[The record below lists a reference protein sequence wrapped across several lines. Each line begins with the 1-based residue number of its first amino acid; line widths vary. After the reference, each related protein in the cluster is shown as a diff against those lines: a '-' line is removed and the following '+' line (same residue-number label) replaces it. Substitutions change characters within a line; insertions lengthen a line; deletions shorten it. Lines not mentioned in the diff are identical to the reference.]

1 MAKATNW
8 STVTE
13 SSFPWE
19 REALEFIRQQ
29 FPSQEPYQAWANFEF
44 VADDGSI
51 NEVDLFVF
59 TPQGCFLIEI
69 KSRPGRLRGD
79 VGTWTWET
87 PGKPLATIDN
97 PLFLA
102 NSKAKKLRAL
112 LARQKAAK
120 KKGGGIPWIDAVIFL
135 SAADLK
141 CELQGTAANC
151 IRQRDS
157 DTRAGIM
164 GTIRRRECPGLREK
178 TQDRYD
184 RPTGR
189 AVAQCMVQAGIR
201 QSQKSR
207 KVSDY
212 LLENLIDEGPGY
224 QDWQA
229 THATLQNVRRRV
241 RIYNVRTSASQDE
254 RDAIR
259 RAARREAELLET
271 LQHPGI
277 LRREGF
283 TEHELGPALTLEH
296 DPSAIRLDHFLTQ
309 RGGQLSASQRVDLMR
324 QIADVIRFAHTKRVV
339 HRSLAPQSIL
349 VLNHDSERL
358 QVKIFNWQVG
368 YRHGTS
374 TSGVSRPVSATSHVE
389 RFVEDAST
397 AYMAPEAVSDEACVG
412 EHLDIFSLGAIAYH
426 VFSGIPPAA
435 SGLEL
440 SNKLRESKGLQISGV
455 VNGAGENL
463 QELIQWSTYADV
475 GVRLDTASDFLE
487 LLEKVDE
494 ESRTEQHEA
503 VLDDPDQATK
513 GDILPGGFRVIRR
526 LGKGAT
532 SIGLLV
538 EEDTP
543 GGDTET
549 YILKVAADS
558 EYNDRLSEE
567 AEVVQ
572 KLRHTHVVEFV
583 REVEVGDRNG
593 ILMRPVLVTTHEG
606 KDVQTLARRLQ
617 KEGALHVDLLQR
629 FGKDLLGVVQYLEE
643 QGINH
648 RDIKPDNIAIGYIGS
663 SKTLHLVLFDFSLS
677 RAATENIHAGTRG
690 YLDPL
695 LPLRQ
700 PKRWDLHAER
710 YAAAATLYELAT
722 GPGSLP
728 RWGDGISDPSHLD
741 GEATLAAEL
750 FDASLRDSLTE
761 FFSRAFR
768 RNPAERF
775 DNAEQMLAAWQECFL
790 GIEAAGSLSDHD
802 NEAELREAL
811 KDATFDTQ
819 IPELG
824 LGTRAT
830 GALDRANIFS
840 VEDLLTTSVF
850 RLNRLPGVGQKTR
863 NEIRIA
869 LRILRELE
877 KGSGLFS
884 AKHPPGRSGKRVL
897 TPFPDV
903 TPFPDDATA
912 AIVDGGSPSVD
923 LLVANV
929 IRANAREGDTAQS
942 VLPALLGLDDRLPQV
957 WPSQADIADL
967 VAVTRSRVGQLV
979 AKFHARW
986 AKESAL
992 NGLRADVAELIQKAG
1007 GVMSRSE
1014 LADAILVARGSAQD
1028 EPLRTRYAEAL
1039 ARLCVEVEKTRE
1051 EPRFVMRRS
1060 GDRILIATT
1069 ADLAT
1074 YASRLGEEA
1083 DKIAA
1088 EDPLVPPAR
1097 ALARLRAIDAPAEA
1111 PAVTDSR
1118 LLRLAAAAS
1127 ATAAVS
1133 SRQEL
1138 YPRGMDALRALRL
1151 SPGALYGVPLLTP
1164 EQIRERIA
1172 GRYPEAATLP
1182 DRPVL
1187 DEVLTAA
1194 GFDFRWDEAGK
1205 DGAGCY
1211 VSRLR
1216 DAISV
1221 TSVSDSVSRRS
1232 TGTAS
1237 GATLDPVEITPEIA
1251 DARAFEEQ
1259 LKRTIGDGAFLALIV
1274 SPKNYQAAI
1283 RELTRRFEL
1292 ELADV
1297 EGIFIDA
1304 LREVA
1309 GKAGVDWNLVLK
1321 TDATVGRGDWNK
1333 LMLLVGRAM
1342 PIVESRLLASSQT
1355 KTLLMIYP
1363 GLLARYDQMPLLQ
1376 RLRDRLGVAAGIPG
1390 LWLLLPG
1397 DNTAMIDGKPVP
1409 VISITQRARIPES
1422 WLRNKH
1428 RGGSHRE
1435 RLEAVGQKAGA
1446 AKTAP

>member
-1 MAKATNW
+1 M
-8 STVTE
+8 
-13 SSFPWE
+13 
-19 REALEFIRQQ
+19 L
-29 FPSQEPYQAWANFEF
+29 
-44 VADDGSI
+44 
-51 NEVDLFVF
+51 VF

-87 PGKPLATIDN
+87 PGKPPATIDN

-102 NSKAKKLRAL
+102 NAKAKKLRAL

-120 KKGGGIPWIDAVIFL
+120 KKGGGIPWIDAVVFL

-141 CELQGTAANC
+141 CELQGAAANC
-151 IRQRDS
+151 IRQRDT

-164 GTIRRRECPGLREK
+164 GTIRRRECPGLRER

-184 RPTGR
+184 RVSGKVVSQ
-189 AVAQCMVQAGIR
+189 AMEQAGVR
-201 QSQKSR
+201 PSQSSR

-212 LLENLIDEGPGY
+212 LLENLIGEGPGY

-241 RIYNVRTSASQDE
+241 RIYNVRTSAGQDE

-259 RAARREAELLET
+259 RAAKREAELLET

-283 TEHELGPALTLEH
+283 TEHELGPALIFEH
-296 DPSAIRLDHFLTQ
+296 DPTAIRLDHFLAQ
-309 RGGQLSASQRVDLMR
+309 CGEQLSASRRVDLVR
-324 QIADVIRFAHTKRVV
+324 QIAEVIRFAHTKRVV

-349 VLNHDSERL
+349 VLAHDSDRF

-368 YRHGTS
+368 YRDGTS
-374 TSGVSRPVSATSHVE
+374 TSEVSRPVTATSHVE
-389 RFVEDAST
+389 RFVDDAST
-397 AYMAPEAVSDEACVG
+397 AYMAPEAVSDEGGVG

-426 VFSGIPPAA
+426 VFSGLPPAA

-440 SNKLRESKGLQISGV
+440 SNKLRELKGLQISSV

-494 ESRTEQHEA
+494 ESRTAQHEA
-503 VLDDPDQATK
+503 VVDDPDQATK
-513 GDILPGGFRVIRR
+513 GDTLPGGFRVVRR

-538 EEDTP
+538 EQETP
-543 GGDTET
+543 AGESET
-549 YILKVAADS
+549 YILKVAVAP
-558 EYNDRLSEE
+558 EYNDRLAEE
-567 AEVVQ
+567 AEVLQ
-572 KLRHTHVVEFV
+572 KLRHTHIVEFV

-617 KEGALHVDLLQR
+617 KEGALHLDLLQR

-677 RAATENIHAGTRG
+677 RAPTENIHAGTRG
-690 YLDPL
+690 YLDPM

-700 PKRWDLHAER
+700 HKRWDLHAER
-710 YAAAATLYELAT
+710 YAAAVTLYELAT

-741 GEATLAAEL
+741 GEVTLAAEL

-761 FFSRAFR
+761 FFTRAFR
-768 RNPAERF
+768 RNPEERF

-790 GIEAAGSLSDHD
+790 GIEDVGSLSDHD
-802 NEAELREAL
+802 NEAELRDAF

-824 LGTRAT
+824 LGARAT
-830 GALDRANIFS
+830 GALDRANLFS
-840 VEDLLTTSVF
+840 VEDLLSTSAF

-869 LRILRELE
+869 VRVLRERLG
-877 KGSGLFS
+877 KVSDRKPNPTQTNDSGG
-884 AKHPPGRSGKRVL
+884 ANVEGK
-897 TPFPDV
+897 
-903 TPFPDDATA
+903 
-912 AIVDGGSPSVD
+912 SPSVD
-923 LLVANV
+923 LLISRV
-929 IRANAREGDTAQS
+929 IRSNSREGDTAKA
-942 VLPALLGLDDRLPQV
+942 VLPALLGLDDRWSTL
-957 WPSQADIADL
+957 WPSQADIADW
-967 VAVTRSRVGQLV
+967 VATTRERIGQLL
-979 AKFHARW
+979 AKFHTRW
-986 AKESAL
+986 AKDPAL
-992 NGLRADVAELIQKAG
+992 NRLRADVAELIFKAG

-1014 LADAILVARGSAQD
+1014 LADAVLVARGSAQD

-1039 ARLCVEVEKTRE
+1039 ARLCVEVEQTRE

-1060 GDRILIATT
+1060 GDRILVATT
-1069 ADLAT
+1069 VDIAN
-1074 YASRLGEEA
+1074 YAIRLGEEA
-1083 DKIAA
+1083 DRIAA

-1097 ALARLRAIDAPAEA
+1097 ALARLRAIDAPADA

-1127 ATAAVS
+1127 EVAAVS

-1151 SPGALYGVPLLTP
+1151 SPGALYGVPMLTP

-1172 GRYPEAATLP
+1172 GRYPEAAALP

-1187 DEVLTAA
+1187 DEVLIAA
-1194 GFDFRWDEAGK
+1194 GFDFRWDASGK

-1211 VSRLR
+1211 VSRLS
-1216 DAISV
+1216 DAVSV
-1221 TSVSDSVSRRS
+1221 TSISESASRRS
-1232 TGTAS
+1232 TATANH
-1237 GATLDPVEITPEIA
+1237 APLDPADITPEIA
-1251 DARAFEEQ
+1251 DARAFDAR
-1259 LKRTIGDGAFLALIV
+1259 LRRSRDDGAFLALVV

-1283 RELTRRFEL
+1283 RELTRRFDL

-1321 TDATVGRGDWNK
+1321 TDATVGQGDWNK
-1333 LMLLVGRAM
+1333 LMLLVGRAI
-1342 PIVESRLLASSQT
+1342 PLVEARLQAST

-1363 GLLARYDQMPLLQ
+1363 GLLARYEQLALLQ
-1376 RLRDRLGVAAGIPG
+1376 RLRDRVGIAGGIPG

-1397 DNTAMIDGKPVP
+1397 DNAALIDGKPVP
-1409 VISITQRARIPES
+1409 VISVTQRARIPES

-1428 RGGSHRE
+1428 RSESPSRSDASH
-1435 RLEAVGQKAGA
+1435 
-1446 AKTAP
+1446 